1 MPLPSISKL
10 TMMAAMYLKIGVLRG
25 TVFISASLLAT
36 SITAFG
42 EHRMISIGDRR
53 LSIDCDG
60 EAASATVVLI
70 AGGGSTAKVWAKVQ
84 PAVAKF
90 ARVCSYD
97 FAGFGES
104 DKAAS
109 KMQSA
114 DEVVDDLHGLLKAS
128 DEKRPFILVGHSV
141 AGIYARSFVT
151 RFPREVAGLVFVDS
165 AHEEQALRFHD
176 LDPNWQALDEEAAH
190 WGLFVK
196 PGERLEWRTELPLIV
211 IAHGRPIQGPKKVTE
226 EVALARERIWR
237 ELQEDLAKRS
247 THGEFRVAEQSSHDI
262 HLQQPELVI
271 QAIRDVLQK

>member
-1 MPLPSISKL
+1 MH
-10 TMMAAMYLKIGVLRG
+10 LKVRVLRC
-25 TVFISASLLAT
+25 TFFISAVLLAA

-42 EHRMISIGDRR
+42 EHRMISLGDRR

-60 EAASATVVLI
+60 APGPATVVLI
-70 AGGGSTAKVWAKVQ
+70 AGGGATAKVWAKVQ
-84 PAVAKF
+84 PAVSTF

-109 KMQSA
+109 EMQSA
-114 DEVVDDLHGLLKAS
+114 DEVVDDLHRLLTAS
-128 DEKRPFILVGHSV
+128 GEQKPFILVGHSV

-151 RFPREVAGLVFVDS
+151 KFPREVAGLVFVDS
-165 AHEEQALRFHD
+165 AHEEQALRFHE

-196 PGERLEWRTELPLIV
+196 PGQRLEWRTELPLIV
-211 IAHGRPIQGPKKVTE
+211 LAHGKPIQGPKKVTE
-226 EVALARERIWR
+226 EVVVARERVWR

-247 THGEFRVAEQSSHDI
+247 TRGEFRVAEQSSHDI

-271 QAIRDVLQK
+271 EAIRDVLQK